1 MNTKTMVDDATLIH
15 PTKHANHFRPVNASL
30 NGLRRSDKR
39 STIRQ
44 KFIAGLICALS
55 CLAVPAFAQDGNTQV
70 RFLVL
75 ANRESPLS
83 SVVPGRMAK
92 INVQLGDSVT
102 QNKVLATMDCSDLV
116 ARKNAAEAEYH
127 AAQLRYEAK
136 AKLQGLQSAAALE
149 VGLAASEVNR
159 TKGQMGIFDA
169 QLAQCKF
176 IAPFN
181 GRVAKIYVKEGQGIG
196 AGAPVIGLV
205 GSGTLRARL
214 NVPSNWVAWLKIGSQ
229 LNASVGETGKQYPL
243 TVTNISG
250 KVDAVSQTIEIETR
264 FPEKTDDVLPGMS
277 GQAVAI
283 CPPEETRCLKSGAAN
298 S

>member
-1 MNTKTMVDDATLIH
+1 MRLIMNNNKTTM
-15 PTKHANHFRPVNASL
+15 
-30 NGLRRSDKR
+30 NGFRRSDKR
-39 STIRQ
+39 SVIRQ
-44 KFIAGLICALS
+44 KFIAGLICLLS
-55 CLAVPAFAQDGNTQV
+55 GLSAPVFAADGNTTV

-92 INVQLGDSVT
+92 INVQLGDAITSG
-102 QNKVLATMDCSDLV
+102 KVLATMDCSDLV

-176 IAPFN
+176 VAPFN

-196 AGAPVIGLV
+196 AGAPVIDLV

-283 CPPEETRCLKSGAAN
+283 CPPDENRCLKSGAAN

>member
-1 MNTKTMVDDATLIH
+1 MRQYMKNNKTTFAT
-15 PTKHANHFRPVNASL
+15 A
-30 NGLRRSDKR
+30 
-39 STIRQ
+39 
-44 KFIAGLICALS
+44 FICLLAGLFAPAL
-55 CLAVPAFAQDGNTQV
+55 AAETPAAQPTAQGSTTV

-92 INVQLGDSVT
+92 INVQLGDTVT
-102 QNKVLATMDCSDLV
+102 QGKLLATMDCSDLV
-116 ARKNAAEAEYH
+116 ARKNAAEAEFH

-169 QLAQCKF
+169 QLAQCRF
-176 IAPFN
+176 VSPFN

-196 AGAPVIGLV
+196 AGAPVIDLV

-283 CPPEETRCLKSGAAN
+283 CPADEKRCLNSGAAN

>member
-1 MNTKTMVDDATLIH
+1 MNKNSISTLLLSLAWISAPVFAADPVVTAPAEIKTPA
-15 PTKHANHFRPVNASL
+15 AQ
-30 NGLRRSDKR
+30 G
-39 STIRQ
+39 ST
-44 KFIAGLICALS
+44 
-55 CLAVPAFAQDGNTQV
+55 PV

-92 INVQLGDSVT
+92 INVELGDTVT
-102 QNKVLATMDCSDLV
+102 QGKVLANMDCSDLV
-116 ARKNAAEAEYH
+116 ARKNAAEAEFH

-169 QLAQCKF
+169 QLAQCRF

-196 AGAPVIGLV
+196 AGAPVIDLV

-243 TVTNISG
+243 TVTHISG

-283 CPPEETRCLKSGAAN
+283 CPPDENRCLNNGAAN